1 MTFKRIFLLASLA
14 LLFGSAFPVSL
25 SAQGPD
31 GGAEDYKRERIQDL
45 IIMRLNNE
53 LGLNPSQSQQLA
65 QIVRKHQQQR
75 ADLRRKQRELTA
87 ELRTAS
93 SGGGNDAHLQ
103 SLLKQL
109 TSTRSQL
116 DQINDQMFNE
126 IKPMLSPV
134 QQAKYLLV
142 MDEIRQEI
150 KAIRRPMMAPGY
162 SAPVGGNNDAVR
174 VGPPY

>member
-14 LLFGSAFPVSL
+14 LLFGSALPVSL
-25 SAQGPD
+25 RAQEPV

-53 LGLNPSQSQQLA
+53 LGLNPAQSQQLA
-65 QIVRKHQQQR
+65 QIVRKYQQQR
-75 ADLRRKQRELTA
+75 ADLKRKQRELTA

-93 SGGGNDAHLQ
+93 TGKNDAQLQ

-109 TSTRSQL
+109 TSTRNQL
-116 DQINDQMFNE
+116 DQVNDQMFNE

-134 QQAKYLLV
+134 QQAKYFLV

-162 SAPVGGNNDAVR
+162 NAPAGGSNDAVR